1 MSQDQRHKGSLW
13 ETTHVTCPVREAAY
27 TWISKGFFFLFKAHP
42 HSVFLSALGGSLY
55 IVCCIHISI
64 SSPTSSPFFSLSL
77 SPVIFYFYIYLTQ
90 KRTHLSLS
98 LSFPP
103 VIVMVCQ
110 SVRVPHSGGFSEWVT
125 GPALLFSDTCQSLIC
140 HLCAEMEMSGSDTT
154 CQRWRWRLT
163 SLRQPLNQLHISQL
177 VCRLANNN
185 YLLPAFRGTLFV
197 VQWCHT
203 TQAAELGCCGCGV
216 GIMHGECP
224 SAIWEL
230 MQTHSVC
237 IQACICWK
245 QFHFSSFT
253 RLSTSAIKCTI
264 THFNTLRGFALTASV
279 APSSMLLT
287 KNTTA
292 KYWLVAGC
300 RIRCIFLSNSHI
312 VLPECVEFTLTGD
325 TNSTLIQLQ
334 L

>member
-1 MSQDQRHKGSLW
+1 MIHVFSPFAYWAFADLGLNCIYCAMTCPKISATKGLCERRHMSHVQWEKLPLPGSLR
-13 ETTHVTCPVREAAY
+13 VF
-27 TWISKGFFFLFKAHP
+27 FFFLKSFVFFTHHP
-42 HSVFLSALGGSLY
+42 HLHFIHSLNVF
-55 IVCCIHISI
+55 VCFRRIIIYCFLH
-64 SSPTSSPFFSLSL
+64 P
-77 SPVIFYFYIYLTQ
+77 YIYLIS
-90 KRTHLSLS
+90 HVLCLFLPLPLPSHFLFLYLSHTETDTPLS
-98 LSFPP
+98 LSFSP
-103 VIVMVCQ
+103 VLVMVCQ

-163 SLRQPLNQLHISQL
+163 SLRQPLNQLHISRL

-185 YLLPAFRGTLFV
+185 YLLPAFRRTLFV

-264 THFNTLRGFALTASV
+264 THFT
-279 APSSMLLT
+279 P
-287 KNTTA
+287 
-292 KYWLVAGC
+292 C
-300 RIRCIFLSNSHI
+300 C
-312 VLPECVEFTLTGD
+312 
-325 TNSTLIQLQ
+325 
-334 L
+334 